1 MITPNKIDENQS
13 GLLEGTSESNDI
25 TGPPTDEN
33 PSSLSQDGSQDEN
46 PSSPSQ
52 DENPSSPSQDPS
64 KPDNTDENLPLNNV
78 LEDKQLS
85 AEEKQKLT
93 KITGL
98 LEATVTS
105 LTDITADLKSDKP
118 DIEKAVN
125 GLNATAAKLKSENP
139 VQGGKSRRKACK
151 NKKKNKTKKGGRKS
165 KKNQKNKR

>member
-1 MITPNKIDENQS
+1 MAEPNETNNS
-13 GLLEGTSESNDI
+13 GLESIEEEKTDDDDSALTLEEENDRTLASE
-25 TGPPTDEN
+25 E
-33 PSSLSQDGSQDEN
+33 EN

-52 DENPSSPSQDPS
+52 DGSQDPS